1 MPDVRS
7 TAHIPE
13 DVLEMYARGRLERER
28 ISAIEPH
35 LLECQTCQERFSQ
48 IIGLQFSLHRIGKTK
63 SKEKYERSEPRFS
76 TGDNAVLQELSPLSF
91 DRQTVEIVDVSKN
104 GLGILAPKSLLPGT
118 IVQIRIKS
126 AVELGEVRHC
136 TERVDS
142 GYRIGLRLQR
152 QV

>member
-13 DVLEMYARGRLERER
+13 DVLEMYARGRLDRER
-28 ISAIEPH
+28 ISAVEPH
-35 LLECQTCQERFSQ
+35 LLECQTCQERLSQ
-48 IIGLQFSLHRIGKTK
+48 VIGLQFTLRRIGKTK
-63 SKEKYERSEPRFS
+63 SKEKYKRSEPRFS

-104 GLGILAPKSLLPGT
+104 GLGILASKSLMPGA

-136 TERVDS
+136 TARVDS
-142 GYRIGLRLQR
+142 GYRIGLRLQKEI
-152 QV
+152 